1 MPRIPSAAP
10 TPRKADPVLF
20 SELVAAVVDR
30 PGCRDLSVL
39 RPPGAPS
46 DPDLARATHDS
57 RAVVPGAL
65 FCCVPGAVHDGHDH
79 AAGAVAAGAAALV
92 VERPLDLPVPQLL
105 VTSVREAMG
114 WLAAELAGRPSD
126 HLAIVGVTGTNG
138 KTTTTHLLAA
148 ILEAAGRPCGL
159 IGTLTGARTTPEA
172 PELQDLLAAMVSEG
186 KQAVAMEVSSHALDL
201 HRVDGTHFRVGVFTN
216 LSRDHLDH
224 HGDMAA
230 YFQAKA
236 RLFEAGRTD
245 LAVLNLDDPHG
256 RLLRD
261 AGDGAAEPFSLAD
274 AEDLVLGPGGST
286 FRWRGA
292 DVHLDLAGRFNVANA
307 LAAATAAAALGVTP
321 EQVAAGLAAA
331 GTVAGRFE
339 RIEEGQPFLA
349 VVDYAHTP
357 DGLEQ
362 LLGTAR
368 ELTGDGGRVVLVF
381 GAGGERDH
389 SKRPMMGEVA
399 ARLADVVIVTTD
411 NPRGEDPAA
420 IMAQVQ
426 NGMDDPRDLRIEPDR
441 RSAIGEAVGL
451 AEPGDVVLVAG
462 KGHETTQ
469 TIGGS
474 VTPFDDRVVLRDALQ
489 ALVSGG
495 AR

>member
-1 MPRIPSAAP
+1 MRI
-10 TPRKADPVLF
+10 

-30 PGCRDLSVL
+30 PGLRDLSLVL
-39 RPPGAPS
+39 PPDAPAEADVELS
-46 DPDLARATHDS
+46 RATHDS
-57 RAVVPGAL
+57 RAVTAGSL
-65 FCCVPGAVHDGHDH
+65 FCCVVGAVHDGHDH
-79 AAGAVAAGAAALV
+79 APDAVAAGAAALL
-92 VERPLDLPVPQLL
+92 VERPLGLGVPELR
-105 VTSVREAMG
+105 TGSARAAMG
-114 WLAAELAGRPSD
+114 PLAAELAGRPSD
-126 HLAIVGVTGTNG
+126 RLAVVGVTGTNG

-172 PELQDLLAAMVSEG
+172 PELQDRLAQMADEG
-186 KQAVAMEVSSHALDL
+186 KAAVAMEVSSHALDL
-201 HRVDGTHFRVGVFTN
+201 HRVDGTHFRVAVFTN

-224 HGDMAA
+224 HGDMAS

-236 RLFEAGRTD
+236 RLFEPDRCE

-261 AGDGAAEPFSLAD
+261 AAEVPSVGYSLDD
-274 AEDLVLGPGGST
+274 AEDLVLGPDGST
-286 FRWRGA
+286 FTWRGA
-292 DVHLDLAGRFNVANA
+292 AVHLDLAGRFNVSNA

-321 EQVAAGLAAA
+321 ADVARGLATA

-339 RIEEGQPFLA
+339 RVDVGQPYLA

-362 LLGTAR
+362 LLLTAR
-368 ELTGDGGRVVLVF
+368 ELAGDGRVVLVF

-389 SKRPMMGEVA
+389 AKRPMMGEVA
-399 ARLADVVIVTTD
+399 ARLADVVVVTTD

-420 IMAQVQ
+420 IISQVHD
-426 NGMDDPRDLRIEPDR
+426 GMDDPRDLRIEPDR
-441 RSAIGEAVGL
+441 RQAIRMAVASAEA
-451 AEPGDVVLVAG
+451 GDVVLVAG

-469 TIGGS
+469 TIGS
-474 VTPFDDRVVLRDALQ
+474 IVTPFDDREVLRE
-489 ALVSGG
+489 ALVAASAGDG
-495 AR
+495 R